1 MAIER
6 PLTPLTPEIPLEDI
20 EIEIETVETE
30 GPAMITD
37 TDDGGVIV
45 DFDPSAA
52 EEEVDFYANLADSIE
67 DDELV
72 SIANELLGLYRG
84 DKDSRKDWENTY
96 TRGLDQL
103 GLKHE
108 DRTLPWPGACGV
120 FHPMLTEAVVRFQ
133 SQAITELFP
142 SSGPVKTAVLG
153 KLTDD
158 KEEQAI
164 RVQDYMNY
172 LLTEKMSEYRN
183 ETEQLLFSLPLA
195 GSAFRKVYYDSNMG
209 RPCSIFVPAED
220 MVVSYGASELTTAQ
234 RIAHVMKKTSN
245 EVRKLQVS
253 GFYRDVELPA
263 PSPDISDV
271 EQKYNEL
278 KGDQISYDN
287 DDRHTILEVHVEYDL
302 PGFEDERDGEETG
315 IALPYIITFD
325 LSSRIVLAI
334 RRNWF
339 ENDELKQAR
348 QHFVHYQYVPGLGF
362 YGFGLIHM
370 IGGLAKSATSLM
382 RQLVDAGTLSNLPG
396 GLKSRGLRIK
406 GDDTPIMPGEFR
418 DVDVPGGTIR
428 DNISFLPYKEPSATL
443 HQLLSNIVEE
453 GRRFASMAD
462 LKASDM
468 NSEAPVGTTLAIME
482 RAQKVQSAVQSRLHA
497 SMRQELKLLANVIHD
512 FGEPAYPYEI
522 DGQDL
527 KAEDFDDRIDV
538 VPVSDPNAGT
548 MAQRIMQ
555 YQAALQLS
563 ASAPQL
569 YNMQELHRQM
579 LQVLGIQDV
588 DNIVPN
594 PGDIKPADPVSENM
608 DMINESPVQAFE
620 YQDHEA
626 HIKVHMS
633 AMQDPEVT
641 EMAGQSPAAE
651 VIMSSL
657 DSHVR
662 EHLAF
667 QYRRQIEQELGTEL
681 PPMGEELPEDIEK
694 RLSTMVAEAAE
705 QLLGKKQM
713 QQEAEEAAALA
724 EDPLIQQKERE
735 LDIKESDVQRKAE
748 ADQLKTQ
755 TQQQLAQ
762 QRTAVEVERI
772 KSQERIAGAGHE
784 AQERLSQAEIE
795 AQEKLSQAE
804 LAQKVASDLMDA
816 EMEDKKISGD
826 QYAKGIEIGVDI
838 AKNLIE
844 EDDDQS
850 GRGDAGT

>member
-1 MAIER
+1 
-6 PLTPLTPEIPLEDI
+6 
-20 EIEIETVETE
+20 
-30 GPAMITD
+30 
-37 TDDGGVIV
+37 
-45 DFDPSAA
+45 
-52 EEEVDFYANLADSIE
+52 
-67 DDELV
+67 
-72 SIANELLGLYRG
+72 
-84 DKDSRKDWENTY
+84 
-96 TRGLDQL
+96 
-103 GLKHE
+103 
-108 DRTLPWPGACGV
+108 
-120 FHPMLTEAVVRFQ
+120 
-133 SQAITELFP
+133 
-142 SSGPVKTAVLG
+142 
-153 KLTDD
+153 
-158 KEEQAI
+158 
-164 RVQDYMNY
+164 
-172 LLTEKMSEYRN
+172 
-183 ETEQLLFSLPLA
+183 
-195 GSAFRKVYYDSNMG
+195 
-209 RPCSIFVPAED
+209 
-220 MVVSYGASELTTAQ
+220 
-234 RIAHVMKKTSN
+234 
-245 EVRKLQVS
+245 
-253 GFYRDVELPA
+253 
-263 PSPDISDV
+263 
-271 EQKYNEL
+271 
-278 KGDQISYDN
+278 
-287 DDRHTILEVHVEYDL
+287 
-302 PGFEDERDGEETG
+302 
-315 IALPYIITFD
+315 
-325 LSSRIVLAI
+325 
-334 RRNWF
+334 
-339 ENDELKQAR
+339 
-348 QHFVHYQYVPGLGF
+348 
-362 YGFGLIHM
+362 
-370 IGGLAKSATSLM
+370 
-382 RQLVDAGTLSNLPG
+382 
-396 GLKSRGLRIK
+396 
-406 GDDTPIMPGEFR
+406 
-418 DVDVPGGTIR
+418 
-428 DNISFLPYKEPSATL
+428 
-443 HQLLSNIVEE
+443 
-453 GRRFASMAD
+453 
-462 LKASDM
+462 
-468 NSEAPVGTTLAIME
+468 
-482 RAQKVQSAVQSRLHA
+482 
-497 SMRQELKLLANVIHD
+497 
-512 FGEPAYPYEI
+512 
-522 DGQDL
+522 
-527 KAEDFDDRIDV
+527 
-538 VPVSDPNAGT
+538 

-594 PGDIKPADPVSENM
+594 AADIKPADPVSENM
-608 DMINESPVQAFE
+608 NMINESPVKAFE

-667 QYRRQIEQELGTEL
+667 QYRRQIEQELGAEL
-681 PPMGEELPEDIEK
+681 PPMDEELPEDIEK

-762 QRTAVEVERI
+762 QRTALEVERI

-844 EDDDQS
+844 EDDD
-850 GRGDAGT
+850 

>member
-20 EIEIETVETE
+20 EIEIETVEAE

-52 EEEVDFYANLADSIE
+52 QEVDFYANLADSIE

-72 SIANELLGLYRG
+72 GIANELMGLYRG

-234 RIAHVMKKTSN
+234 RITHVMKKTSN

-263 PSPDISDV
+263 PSPDISDI

-278 KGDQISYDN
+278 KGDEISYDN

-527 KAEDFDDRIDV
+527 KAEDFDDRVDV

-588 DNIVPN
+588 DDIVPN
-594 PGDIKPADPVSENM
+594 PADIKPADPVSENM

-755 TQQQLAQ
+755 TQQELAQ
-762 QRTAVEVERI
+762 QRTAIEVERI

-784 AQERLSQAEIE
+784 AQERLSQAQIE
-795 AQEKLSQAE
+795 AQERLSQAE
-804 LAQKVASDLMDA
+804 LAQKVAGDLMDA

-826 QYAKGIEIGVDI
+826 QYARGIEIGVDI

-850 GRGDAGT
+850 GRGDAGA

>member
-20 EIEIETVETE
+20 EVEIETLEAV

-52 EEEVDFYANLADSIE
+52 GEEVDFYANLADSIE

-72 SIANELLGLYRG
+72 GIANELMGLYRG

-234 RIAHVMKKTSN
+234 RITHVMKKTSN

-315 IALPYIITFD
+315 IALPYVITFD

-339 ENDELKQAR
+339 EDDELKQAR

-406 GDDTPIMPGEFR
+406 GDDTPILPGEFR

-428 DNISFLPYKEPSATL
+428 DNISFLPYKEPSSTL

-462 LKASDM
+462 LKAADM

-497 SMRQELKLLANVIHD
+497 SMRQELKLLSNVIHD
-512 FGEPAYPYEI
+512 FGEPTYPYEI

-527 KAEDFDDRIDV
+527 KAEDFDDRVDV

-588 DNIVPN
+588 DDIVPN
-594 PGDIKPADPVSENM
+594 AADIKPADPVSENM
-608 DMINESPVQAFE
+608 NMINESPVQAFE

-735 LDIKESDVQRKAE
+735 LDIKESDVQRKAQ

-762 QRTAVEVERI
+762 QRTAIEVERI

-826 QYAKGIEIGVDI
+826 QYARGIEIGVDI

-850 GRGDAGT
+850 GRGDSGT